1 MEGYLKAAE
10 ESDMD
15 ILFEWANDPIVRQNS
30 FHSERILYEDHKKWF
45 YGILEGSGCRQ
56 YIYICNNEKIGQAR
70 ITVNGFEAEISYS
83 ICPQKRNQ
91 GHGAKSL
98 QLIYRQVKEE
108 FPQIRKLIGKVK
120 PENIASAKAFL
131 HAGYGEQY
139 SVYERQM
146 ELQAE

>member
-45 YGILEGSGCRQ
+45 YGILEASGCRQ

-83 ICPQKRNQ
+83 ICPQKRDR
-91 GHGAKSL
+91 KS
-98 QLIYRQVKEE
+98 V
-108 FPQIRKLIGKVK
+108 V
-120 PENIASAKAFL
+120 
-131 HAGYGEQY
+131 
-139 SVYERQM
+139 
-146 ELQAE
+146 